1 MKLPKVNLTAA
12 VEMLQ
17 ELEEITGPLGIAG
30 IADLEEF
37 GAKYYDFCESY
48 RLWAV
53 NTDYED

>member
-12 VEMLQ
+12 AEMIREIE
-17 ELEEITGPLGIAG
+17 ELTGSLDITDIA
-30 IADLEEF
+30 EY